1 MSTLEE
7 KQLSELRAKKVAL
20 AKKYDKSEG
29 VNSFE
34 LNGKLVWLDKATRVG
49 LMNSLKI
56 EQSVGRSE
64 TELWL
69 AGTAYTMP
77 IEKAVQLL
85 EMLEIYAKDCY
96 NVTEQHIANINALT
110 DSNRVHNYNYTTGYP
125 ERLRIKV

>member
-1 MSTLEE
+1 MNTLDDRM
-7 KQLSELRAKKVAL
+7 LNDARKKKIEL
-20 AKKYDKSEG
+20 AKDYDKSEG

-69 AGTAYTMP
+69 AGEAYTMS

-96 NVTEQHIANINALT
+96 NMTERHIANINALT